1 MRTRLFT
8 AAPIRPERN
17 VKARAILDTPERQNA
32 ALALQDIIINSPVPR
47 HAVMEISSRN
57 VVEGTARAPHRAMY
71 KAMSLTDDDIAKPFV
86 GVCHTGNE
94 ATPCNIHLPRLA
106 IKAKQGVA
114 DAGATPREFSTIA
127 VSDGIAM
134 GHEGMKSSLVSREVI
149 ADSIE
154 LMVRAHQYDA
164 LVGIAGCDKSLPG
177 TMMAMARLNIPS
189 VFVYGGTIMPGVL
202 ADGRELTIVDV
213 YEAVGAYDSGNIS
226 LEQLKDIEDTACPNA
241 GSCGG
246 MFTANTMASI
256 SEAIGLALPG
266 SASPPAEDAR
276 REEMAYQTGAAC
288 ARLLLESGTRPRDIL
303 TFEAFE
309 NAIAMLNAVGGSTNG
324 ILHLL
329 ALSREVGVNLTYDDF
344 ERVRKRTPHITDMKP
359 GGNYVMN
366 SLDRIGGIP
375 RVMAKLLDAGL
386 LNGDCITVTG
396 RTISENLGSEN
407 TRVWL
412 SQAPGATSTGVA
424 SPAAAA
430 SPPTSPATPPT
441 ATASTTF
448 AASQDHPAK
457 KGADVP
463 PDHAPGI
470 LRGVENPIHRTGT
483 ALILKGTLAP
493 DGAVIKTAGVE
504 MSSFEG
510 RARVFDREE
519 EAFEAVSQGKIV
531 PGDVV
536 VIRYEGPKG
545 GPGMREMLAT
555 TAALVGQGLGRQV
568 AMVTDGRF
576 SGGTRGFMVGH
587 VAPEAYVGGPIA
599 LVEDGDAIRIDT
611 DSNSIDIVV
620 PDREMDAR
628 RARWQRPPPNYEDG
642 ALAKFASLVGS
653 ASEGAVTRPV
663 LP

>member
-1 MRTRLFT
+1 M
-8 AAPIRPERN
+8 
-17 VKARAILDTPERQNA
+17 
-32 ALALQDIIINSPVPR
+32 S
-47 HAVMEISSRN
+47 ISSRN

-71 KAMSLTDDDIAKPFV
+71 KAMSLTDEDLARPFV

-106 IKAKQGVA
+106 LKAKQGVA

-177 TMMAMARLNIPS
+177 TMMAMARLDIPS
-189 VFVYGGTIMPGVL
+189 VFVYGGTIMPGML
-202 ADGRELTIVDV
+202 DGRELTIVDV
-213 YEAVGAYDSGNIS
+213 YEAVGSYDAGSIS
-226 LEQLKDIEDTACPNA
+226 LEQLKDIENAACPNA

-276 REEMAYQTGAAC
+276 REAMAYDTGAAC
-288 ARLLLESGTRPRDIL
+288 ARLLLETGIRPRDIL
-303 TFEAFE
+303 TLESFE
-309 NAIAMLNAVGGSTNG
+309 NAIVMLNAVGGSTNG

-329 ALSREVGVNLTYDDF
+329 ALSREVGVDLTYEDF
-344 ERVRKRTPHITDMKP
+344 ERIRKRTPHITDMKP
-359 GGNYVMN
+359 GGSYVMN

-375 RVMAKLLDAGL
+375 LVMKKLLDAGL
-386 LNGDCITVTG
+386 LNGDCMTVTG
-396 RTISENLGSEN
+396 KTVSQNLSS
-407 TRVWL
+407 V
-412 SQAPGATSTGVA
+412 APYVPAGPDGAKPQEGGYGGGNGA
-424 SPAAAA
+424 GAAE
-430 SPPTSPATPPT
+430 
-441 ATASTTF
+441 
-448 AASQDHPAK
+448 
-457 KGADVP
+457 
-463 PDHAPGI
+463 APGI
-470 LRGVENPIHRTGT
+470 LRDTDNPIHGTGT
-483 ALILKGTLAP
+483 AVILRGTLAP

-504 MSSFEG
+504 MTTFEG

-519 EAFEAVSQGKIV
+519 AAFEEVSKGGIV

-599 LVEDGDAIRIDT
+599 LVRDGDTIVIDT
-611 DSNSIDIVV
+611 ESNLIDVRISE
-620 PDREMDAR
+620 DEMESR
-628 RARWQRPPPNYEDG
+628 RGGWRRPPPNYTRG

-653 ASEGAVTRPV
+653 AAEGAVTRPV
-663 LP
+663 VRQ